1 MVQHGHFHARVPSQY
16 LGQLVTE
23 GVVSYNDKSRESCAI
38 TVDWRNWVRPFS
50 TKISYDP
57 RIVVANASFSPM
69 RTKNK
74 LKLHWTML
82 VWKTIIY
89 CSKLFFFAAVWFR
102 SRPTRVF
109 NVRSHFKLH
118 QIRSW
123 GTFLLLVWPGLQT
136 HHSGTEFTTH
146 VHLTSWNYTTQ
157 MASLANYSLDLG
169 CNQNISK
176 SVYSFQ
182 RRILFAWKKASRFH
196 DQAPEIRG
204 NC

>member
-1 MVQHGHFHARVPSQY
+1 MVQHGHFHARVPRQY

-57 RIVVANASFSPM
+57 RIMVANASFSPM

-89 CSKLFFFAAVWFR
+89 CSKLFFLRLCGSARVPQEFSTWDPTSNYIKSAPGVHFYCWFDLAFKR
-102 SRPTRVF
+102 IIVEQNSLPTYIWR
-109 NVRSHFKLH
+109 REITPPKWLRW
-118 QIRSW
+118 QI
-123 GTFLLLVWPGLQT
+123 T
-136 HHSGTEFTTH
+136 
-146 VHLTSWNYTTQ
+146 
-157 MASLANYSLDLG
+157 A
-169 CNQNISK
+169 
-176 SVYSFQ
+176 
-182 RRILFAWKKASRFH
+182 
-196 DQAPEIRG
+196 
-204 NC
+204 